1 MVFLSL
7 GFEFHAILGNCTND
21 SSLVKLHHIRLLC
34 DTYLTFYTFVIYIK
48 SSSINPPPP
57 SLLPGSLC
65 EHPAFGPCSCWGLP
79 SGGARASS
87 EQRAIR
93 KRIAVPR
100 VPGRLR
106 VGWRANGS
114 SFFPTDG
121 APLPLFAQN
130 HGLHIHGM
138 HLDKRRLQDVSDSKF
153 RKLGCACLETAH
165 NPLRLSAWRPQ

>member
-48 SSSINPPPP
+48 SSSINPPPRP
-57 SLLPGSLC
+57 SCPGVSASIRLSV
-65 EHPAFGPCSCWGLP
+65 PVVAGGPQRRCTGELRATGNKKTDRCSTSAREAQ
-79 SGGARASS
+79 SGMAG
-87 EQRAIR
+87 
-93 KRIAVPR
+93 KRIFV
-100 VPGRLR
+100 
-106 VGWRANGS
+106 
-114 SFFPTDG
+114 FPTAG
-121 APLPLFAQN
+121 APLLLFAQT